1 MGTCLEELERVWK
14 ELTASEMRLNMMSRL
29 QKIQVGFNDIENFN
43 LGLIYNSKTL
53 NHENYNDKDDKKVVE
68 AAMNF
73 KRKDEIRNRM
83 KLIGEKIKMRKKIE
97 QQLGK
102 KSNKA
107 IRLFQHLREESEK
120 KRRELNDKYEM
131 KIAHLRKKYEKDKE
145 TELDEIPEELEGF
158 ENLSI
163 FSNEKYDAV
172 KKAAVKAVKFGNIEI
187 DEEEAE
193 ALKLHPKM
201 LGPKNLSEGYINLP
215 LDISY
220 TKVRWQL
227 RKEEECGGVAED
239 DVRRDEAE

>member
-1 MGTCLEELERVWK
+1 
-14 ELTASEMRLNMMSRL
+14 
-29 QKIQVGFNDIENFN
+29 
-43 LGLIYNSKTL
+43 
-53 NHENYNDKDDKKVVE
+53 
-68 AAMNF
+68 
-73 KRKDEIRNRM
+73 
-83 KLIGEKIKMRKKIE
+83 
-97 QQLGK
+97 
-102 KSNKA
+102 
-107 IRLFQHLREESEK
+107 
-120 KRRELNDKYEM
+120 M

-201 LGPKNLSEGYINLP
+201 ARPKNLSEGYINLP